1 MRPEPPL
8 VFHPSS
14 FADLPLDLLIDRIDG
29 ALGDDGG
36 FLVTLRGKRS
46 GLELGFRPLEG
57 EHPVDAL
64 LGFRAPAEVDAFG
77 VVVSGT
83 ARHLGGSADMPSG
96 RVRITQIHARDGR
109 SASRLRSIGTD
120 PPVVVDTVAADGDV
134 ADCVRRALDLPTP
147 PPPHPPIVWWA
158 IDWLDVLLDQACREP
173 GRRWTWSHVSR
184 LHPLAG
190 GLLPPDSPSS
200 LVATVAERSEGLE
213 WSSLRLAAADPA
225 LATDGPPCP
234 IGPDLAAWMDDGMF
248 ARWLLGSRPE
258 PVDVVVDLVDLLPP
272 PVTRGV
278 VEALQAWGC
287 W

>member
-29 ALGDDGG
+29 GLGDDAG
-36 FLVTLRGKRS
+36 FLVTLRGIRT
-46 GLELGFRPLEG
+46 GLELGIRPLEG

-64 LGFRAPAEVDAFG
+64 LGFRAPPEVDALG

-83 ARHLGGSADMPSG
+83 AHHLGPPADPGDRDDLAALPGG
-96 RVRITQIHARDGR
+96 RVRIIQIHARDGR

-120 PPVVVDTVAADGDV
+120 PPPVVDTVAADGDV

-147 PPPHPPIVWWA
+147 PPPHPPVVWWA
-158 IDWLDVLLDQACREP
+158 IDWLDALLDHACRDP
-173 GRRWTWSHVSR
+173 SRRWTWRDVAA

-190 GLLPPDSPSS
+190 SHPPDSPSS
-200 LVATVAERSEGLE
+200 LVATVGERSEGLA
-213 WSSLRLAAADPA
+213 WSGLRLAAADAA
-225 LATDGPPCP
+225 LAAEGPPCP

-258 PVDVVVDLVDLLPP
+258 PVDVVVDLV
-272 PVTRGV
+272 
-278 VEALQAWGC
+278 
-287 W
+287 

>member
-14 FADLPLDLLIDRIDG
+14 FADLPLDLIIDRIDG
-29 ALGDDGG
+29 GLGDDGG
-36 FLVTLRGKRS
+36 FVVTLRGIRT

-64 LGFRAPAEVDAFG
+64 LGFRAPGDVDALG

-83 ARHLGGSADMPSG
+83 ARPLGGPGEMPTG
-96 RVRITQIHARDGR
+96 RVRIIQIHARDGR

-158 IDWLDVLLDQACREP
+158 IDWLDALLDRACREP
-173 GRRWTWSHVSR
+173 SRRWTWNDVSA

-190 GLLPPDSPSS
+190 SPPPDSPRS
-200 LVATVAERSEGLE
+200 LIELVVERSEGLA
-213 WSSLRLAAADPA
+213 WSGLRLATADA
-225 LATDGPPCP
+225 GLATDGPPCP

-258 PVDVVVDLVDLLPP
+258 PVDVVVDLVDLLAPP
-272 PVTRGV
+272 LTRSV